1 LARHGLCAFSGI
13 ENESLKIALHQ
24 LRAAKTIMR
33 RHATVWQ
40 PPHDVRSSHIR

>member
-1 LARHGLCAFSGI
+1 VCAFSGI
-13 ENESLKIALHQ
+13 ENESPEK
-24 LRAAKTIMR
+24 LRSINFAAKTVIMR